1 MNTYS
6 NYLLTRTKKDL
17 IQLAKLQGMS
27 GYSSMKKDELARNLL
42 DYLYTPS
49 VIHNFFVYLGD
60 DELNLIHFPESGHPA
75 LYRRMYEGGYCL
87 KNTDGSYQ
95 IPQQLMEASAE
106 LLTGAFE
113 KERQRKSFLLDCLN
127 ASGHLYGCFPAS
139 ILMKMYNAYAPAPLK
154 REDILQEIRI
164 IPPYFQSF
172 ILENDL
178 IIQEALYANALYKK
192 IQQCQ
197 GTLPFYMPD
206 KTQIRYLSRFGYFPE
221 DQYTGQLSEILSG
234 TGEITREKARELSGE
249 IQTLFRQGGTMEDA
263 VTFLK
268 KYARSREHS
277 KTGNQK
283 TKTPESENQS
293 SGSPKAVSQKSGT
306 PEPKASPGYAL
317 ADILDAGIADASG
330 RKLLSALNNVFSHA
344 ALLLNRG
351 YTAAEAMRLKQ
362 KKVKI
367 YPNSPCPCGSGKK
380 YKNCCGR
387 R

>member
-1 MNTYS
+1 
-6 NYLLTRTKKDL
+6 
-17 IQLAKLQGMS
+17 
-27 GYSSMKKDELARNLL
+27 
-42 DYLYTPS
+42 
-49 VIHNFFVYLGD
+49 
-60 DELNLIHFPESGHPA
+60 
-75 LYRRMYEGGYCL
+75 
-87 KNTDGSYQ
+87 
-95 IPQQLMEASAE
+95 MEASAE

-154 REDILQEIRI
+154 REDILQEMRI

-268 KYARSREHS
+268 KYARSREHL

>member
-1 MNTYS
+1 M
-6 NYLLTRTKKDL
+6 D
-17 IQLAKLQGMS
+17 
-27 GYSSMKKDELARNLL
+27 
-42 DYLYTPS
+42 
-49 VIHNFFVYLGD
+49 
-60 DELNLIHFPESGHPA
+60 
-75 LYRRMYEGGYCL
+75 
-87 KNTDGSYQ
+87 
-95 IPQQLMEASAE
+95 
-106 LLTGAFE
+106 
-113 KERQRKSFLLDCLN
+113 
-127 ASGHLYGCFPAS
+127 
-139 ILMKMYNAYAPAPLK
+139 
-154 REDILQEIRI
+154 
-164 IPPYFQSF
+164 
-172 ILENDL
+172 
-178 IIQEALYANALYKK
+178 
-192 IQQCQ
+192 
-197 GTLPFYMPD
+197 
-206 KTQIRYLSRFGYFPE
+206 
-221 DQYTGQLSEILSG
+221 
-234 TGEITREKARELSGE
+234 
-249 IQTLFRQGGTMEDA
+249 DA

-268 KYARSREHS
+268 KYAQSREHS

-306 PEPKASPGYAL
+306 SEPKASPGYTL

>member
-17 IQLAKLQGMS
+17 IQLAKLHGMS

-42 DYLYTPS
+42 DYLYTSS

-95 IPQQLMEASAE
+95 IPQQLMETSAE

-154 REDILQEIRI
+154 QEDILQEIRI

-234 TGEITREKARELSGE
+234 TGEITRKKPGNS
-249 IQTLFRQGGTMEDA
+249 A
-263 VTFLK
+263 VRSRLCSVRAAPWRTPSHFLK
-268 KYARSREHS
+268 N
-277 KTGNQK
+277 TLDPGNIQRQAIRRQKLQSQK
-283 TKTPESENQS
+283 TSRPDLQRQS
-293 SGSPKAVSQKSGT
+293 VINPALRSQKLLQDMPWQTSLT
-306 PEPKASPGYAL
+306 RASPMLPG
-317 ADILDAGIADASG
+317 G
-330 RKLLSALNNVFSHA
+330 
-344 ALLLNRG
+344 
-351 YTAAEAMRLKQ
+351 
-362 KKVKI
+362 
-367 YPNSPCPCGSGKK
+367 
-380 YKNCCGR
+380 NCSLP
-387 R
+387 